1 MTKLHL
7 TMAVD
12 YSQIFVEDSLRDK
25 GYLDND
31 MPALEYQRDKIS
43 IGSNWFAIHTTGD
56 ICVPLVVEIVEDEPI
71 FNEQQWDQIVKCSI
85 DVPSGVLSIYEAS
98 GENDIISI
106 KLPSSGIYGAMIGYA
121 DLEKPFISN
130 GYTDDEGMFG
140 DHYQLTLWKV
150 DNPIPKQVVKY
161 WANNPEA

>member
-7 TMAVD
+7 TMSAA
-12 YSQIFVEDSLRDK
+12 YRQMFVEDSLLD
-25 GYLDND
+25 GSYLGDVTPKSND
-31 MPALEYQRDKIS
+31 SVDMILMGES
-43 IGSNWFAIHTTGD
+43 WFAIYTTGD